1 MPLARRWT
9 NRLMSLIVSALAR
22 QRIPDSQSGFRVIPK
37 ALLSSV
43 TLSARH
49 FEIETEVVLAAIRA
63 GWRVTSVPIR
73 VIYDT
78 QRSRIRPVRDGVRF
92 LLLVLRYLWRPPA
105 PSSPAR
111 HGV

>member
-1 MPLARRWT
+1 
-9 NRLMSLIVSALAR
+9 MSAIVSAVAR
-22 QRIPDSQSGFRVIPK
+22 QRIPDSQSGFRVIPN

-63 GWRVTSVPIR
+63 GWRVTSVPVR
-73 VIYDT
+73 AIYDT
-78 QRSRIRPVRDGVRF
+78 PRSHMRPIRDGARF
-92 LLLVLRYLWRPPA
+92 LLLILRYLWAA
-105 PSSPAR
+105 PRMR